1 MSKRGVMKIKTKV
14 GIWYEKWIEKWI
26 PAYGVLSLISCF
38 ALNCLIYWGVQ
49 LATRNVKRYDFTTSF
64 DRSVPFVT
72 QWVYIYF
79 ICFAFWAINY
89 ILITREGR
97 KPWFQF
103 AVADMSSRIICG
115 IIFILIP
122 TTNVRPEIIGNSL
135 SANLM
140 RFLYWID
147 SPTNLFPSIHC
158 LVSWFCFIG
167 IRKSE
172 KIPRWYKI
180 FSCIFALF
188 VCASTQF
195 TKQHYIVDVI
205 SGIAIAELCFYL
217 SHHNLLYKKLEEVFE
232 KINLKV
238 FGDFYGK

>member
-1 MSKRGVMKIKTKV
+1 
-14 GIWYEKWIEKWI
+14 
-26 PAYGVLSLISCF
+26 
-38 ALNCLIYWGVQ
+38 
-49 LATRNVKRYDFTTSF
+49 
-64 DRSVPFVT
+64 
-72 QWVYIYF
+72 
-79 ICFAFWAINY
+79 
-89 ILITREGR
+89 
-97 KPWFQF
+97 
-103 AVADMSSRIICG
+103 MSSRIICG

-205 SGIAIAELCFYL
+205 SGIAIAELCFYVGRKRHFNPL
-217 SHHNLLYKKLEEVFE
+217 SGNSL
-232 KINLKV
+232 
-238 FGDFYGK
+238 